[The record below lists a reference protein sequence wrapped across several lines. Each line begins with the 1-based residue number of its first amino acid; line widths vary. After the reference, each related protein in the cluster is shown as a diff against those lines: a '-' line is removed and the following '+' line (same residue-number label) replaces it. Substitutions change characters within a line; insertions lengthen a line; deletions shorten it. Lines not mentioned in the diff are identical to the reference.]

1 MERDG
6 LNIFS
11 QSVNKEQHQ
20 CTTGYFIIMVN
31 KSGWKPLVSMNKE
44 IKFFTQEEAENYMY
58 SWQARNNSAP
68 AYIKAIF

>member
-6 LNIFS
+6 LNIFL
-11 QSVNKEQHQ
+11 QSLKKEQHQ
-20 CTTGYFIIMVN
+20 YITGYFIIIVN
-31 KSGWKPLVSMNKE
+31 KNGWKPLFSMNKE

>member
-1 MERDG
+1 MEREG
-6 LNIFS
+6 LNIFL
-11 QSVNKEQHQ
+11 QSLKKEQHQ

-31 KSGWKPLVSMNKE
+31 KSGWKPLFSMNKE
-44 IKFFTQEEAENYMY
+44 IKFFAQEEAENYMY